1 MYTVEGDSSS
11 YTGPDPFFAPG
22 HQPAASPP
30 NYLNPD
36 KAALL
41 EPNNK
46 LSLRRCVNRWK
57 WELAWMLLSLASL
70 ATSVVLLAVQDGRRL
85 DAWTAFFTLNTFVS
99 ILAQVSRTALAF
111 GISSSLGQSK
121 WNIFSAGS
129 GSLALFDAFDEASR
143 GPWGSVGLA
152 CRLQLRHVA
161 TLGAVVVI
169 ALLSYEPFLQATITQ
184 YGELYGEYS
193 GSGSRAAIGR
203 VQRVDVGGFSQL
215 SNTANPILQGA
226 GLLPT
231 WSMQADYGLTTSI
244 YNGFYASIAQDVLPS
259 FTCSTGNCTFGTFTS
274 LGVCGACVDV
284 SSHLVSNHSSGMIPG
299 TAVAPPGHNLNH
311 TYTSYTLVG
320 PSNLTISNY
329 DGLRNT
335 TDGVGDYTGSGN
347 QIFQS
352 DTLSTIQA
360 TVFPQD
366 TIYFSKI
373 LNSTTF
379 VVFQIIQSRPDFL
392 NNVSDW
398 KTTVPMATEC
408 GLYFCANMYS
418 SSVVEGKL
426 QENVT
431 RTWSNRDPR
440 SYQPQDILGKGVGNE
455 PHDDPLY
462 SGSRDYERSD
472 LQVFIPEDE
481 ATRAGLSSDQ
491 PRRFNISQAT
501 VQTTMNW
508 ITTKFAPGQ
517 INIPVQATF
526 NISSGFA
533 NDGPGE
539 VIGNSGDLNNTFGAV
554 ASSMTAYMRNMGLES
569 IPQYGASQTWVLYF
583 RIRWGFLAPPL
594 VLTLAGCLFL
604 LYTIRE
610 TQSLGLI
617 AWKES
622 TLATLAHG
630 LDILTRSKLRDAYR
644 DGTEEKAAREIT
656 ARVEKSWGGLE
667 LCEVSKEFHT

>member
-1 MYTVEGDSSS
+1 MDTIEGDSGS
-11 YTGPDPFFAPG
+11 YTGFNPSFAPRQ
-22 HQPAASPP
+22 QPVAGPTINP
-30 NYLNPD
+30 NPD
-36 KAALL
+36 RAALL

-46 LSLRRCVNRWK
+46 LSLGRSLYRWK
-57 WELAWMLLSLASL
+57 WELVWMLLSLASL
-70 ATSVVLLAVQDGRRL
+70 ATSVGLLAAQDGRRL

-121 WNIFSAGS
+121 WNLFSASS
-129 GSLALFDAFDEASR
+129 GSLALFDAFDQASR

-169 ALLSYEPFLQATITQ
+169 TLLSYEPFLQATITQ

-193 GSGSRAAIGR
+193 GSGPRAVIGR

-215 SNTANPILQGA
+215 SNTANPILLGA

-244 YNGFYASIAQDVLPS
+244 YNGFYASIAQEVLPS
-259 FTCSTGNCTFGTFTS
+259 FTCSTGNCTFGAFTS
-274 LGVCGACVDV
+274 LGVCSTCVDV
-284 SSHLVSNHSSGMIPG
+284 SSHLVSNHSFGRIPG
-299 TAVAPPGHNLNH
+299 TAVAPPGHNPNH

-320 PSNLTISNY
+320 STNLTISNY

-366 TIYFSKI
+366 TIYFSKT

-379 VVFQIIQSRPDFL
+379 VVFQIIQSRSDFL
-392 NNVSDW
+392 NSVSDW
-398 KTTVPMATEC
+398 KTTFPTATEC
-408 GLYFCANMYS
+408 GLYFCASMYS

-426 QENVT
+426 QEKVIA
-431 RTWSNRDPR
+431 TWSNRDPR
-440 SYQPQDILGKGVGNE
+440 SYQPQDVSGTNIGNE
-455 PHDDPLY
+455 LYNDPLY
-462 SGSRDYERSD
+462 SGSRDYVRSD
-472 LQVFIPEDE
+472 LQLFIPDDE
-481 ATRAGLSSDQ
+481 AKQAGLSNDQ
-491 PRRFNISQAT
+491 LRRFNISQAT
-501 VQTTMNW
+501 AQTTMNW

-526 NISSGFA
+526 NITSGFA

-539 VIGNSGDLNNTFGAV
+539 VIGNSGDLNDTFSAV

-583 RIRWGFLAPPL
+583 RIRWAFLAPPL

-630 LDILTRSKLRDAYR
+630 LDTLTRSKLRDAYE
-644 DGTEEKAAREIT
+644 DGTEEKSAREIT
-656 ARVEKSWGGLE
+656 AMVEKSGGGLE

>member
-1 MYTVEGDSSS
+1 MDTIEGDFNS
-11 YTGPDPFFAPG
+11 YTGSNPSFAP
-22 HQPAASPP
+22 HQQPVAGPTINP
-30 NYLNPD
+30 NPD
-36 KAALL
+36 RAALL
-41 EPNNK
+41 EPNKK
-46 LSLRRCVNRWK
+46 LSLGRSLYRWK
-57 WELAWMLLSLASL
+57 WELVWMLLSLASL
-70 ATSVVLLAVQDGRRL
+70 ATSVGLLATQDGRRL

-121 WNIFSAGS
+121 WNLFSASS
-129 GSLALFDAFDEASR
+129 GSLALFDAFDQASR

-161 TLGAVVVI
+161 TVGAVVVI
-169 ALLSYEPFLQATITQ
+169 TLLSYEPFVQATITQ

-193 GSGSRAAIGR
+193 GSGPRAVIGR

-215 SNTANPILQGA
+215 SNTANPILLGA

-244 YNGFYASIAQDVLPS
+244 YNGFYASIAQEVLPS

-274 LGVCGACVDV
+274 LGVCSTCVDV
-284 SSHLVSNHSSGMIPG
+284 SSHLVSNHSFGRIPG
-299 TAVAPPGHNLNH
+299 TAVAPPGHNPNH

-320 PSNLTISNY
+320 SSNLTISNY

-366 TIYFSKI
+366 TIYFSKTF
-373 LNSTTF
+373 NSTTF

-398 KTTVPMATEC
+398 RTTFPIATEC

-426 QENVT
+426 QEKVIE
-431 RTWSNRDPR
+431 TWSNRDPR
-440 SYQPQDILGKGVGNE
+440 SYQPQDVSGTNIGDELHN
-455 PHDDPLY
+455 DPLY
-462 SGSRDYERSD
+462 SGSRDYVRSD
-472 LQVFIPEDE
+472 LQLFIPDDE
-481 ATRAGLSSDQ
+481 ATQAGLSNDQ
-491 PRRFNISQAT
+491 PRRFNVSQAT
-501 VQTTMNW
+501 AQTTMNW

-526 NISSGFA
+526 NITSGFA

-539 VIGNSGDLNNTFGAV
+539 VIGNSGDLNDTFSAV
-554 ASSMTAYMRNMGLES
+554 ASSMTAYMRNMGLET

-583 RIRWGFLAPPL
+583 RIRWAFLAPPL

-630 LDILTRSKLRDAYR
+630 LDTLTRSKLRDAYE
-644 DGTEEKAAREIT
+644 DGTEEKSAREIT
-656 ARVEKSWGGLE
+656 AMVEKSWGGLE